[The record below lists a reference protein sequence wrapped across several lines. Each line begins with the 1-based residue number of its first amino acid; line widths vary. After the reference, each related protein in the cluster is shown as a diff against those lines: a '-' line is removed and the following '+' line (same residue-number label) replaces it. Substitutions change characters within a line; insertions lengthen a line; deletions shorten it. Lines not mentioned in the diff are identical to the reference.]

1 MNANQRQSIL
11 NAIAE
16 FRKLDS
22 ETPFKEKFKD
32 TASIDSVYYGD
43 YTLPEL
49 FTTSEKAIQLLGD
62 FIKKDTWQPLQYGN
76 IYSSGYHQYSLT
88 DIVKQLENYLSTANY
103 EQAAQITNRL
113 VLYEMQY
120 GIWNRNKRTGTDTN
134 RTTLNE
140 LEKKA
145 SLTLTHITAKGTKI
159 ETLIEKLESAEE
171 KVDSLINT
179 QNEQIEKAQ
188 QDKEQAQQILN
199 DLRLVQERASDKKN
213 SIDSLND
220 KADDII
226 AELEKSQ
233 DKIKEQIK
241 INDKTNSAAEDALT
255 DFRKKA
261 ESNLLIIQSD
271 YNNVSENAAEVRK
284 MMHFIK
290 DGALAHSFNIRTRA
304 IRNAVIAWGICSFL
318 SAIILGFWIYFV
330 FTCINTPVASDASTA
345 NSAAAIL
352 ANLVINIVKTS
363 PIATLFVFSLA
374 QYKKERHLQE
384 EYAFREA
391 VAVTLTAYL
400 DQLDGEEDEHKRS
413 LLLATVE
420 KLYTKPV
427 LIGDQNLSI
436 SLSSKDI
443 AEALKNLGNT
453 LKVIN
458 NSQNNKL

>member
-1 MNANQRQSIL
+1 
-11 NAIAE
+11 
-16 FRKLDS
+16 
-22 ETPFKEKFKD
+22 
-32 TASIDSVYYGD
+32 
-43 YTLPEL
+43 
-49 FTTSEKAIQLLGD
+49 
-62 FIKKDTWQPLQYGN
+62 
-76 IYSSGYHQYSLT
+76 
-88 DIVKQLENYLSTANY
+88 
-103 EQAAQITNRL
+103 
-113 VLYEMQY
+113 MQ
-120 GIWNRNKRTGTDTN
+120 
-134 RTTLNE
+134 
-140 LEKKA
+140 
-145 SLTLTHITAKGTKI
+145 
-159 ETLIEKLESAEE
+159 
-171 KVDSLINT
+171 
-179 QNEQIEKAQ
+179 
-188 QDKEQAQQILN
+188 
-199 DLRLVQERASDKKN
+199 LVQERASDKKK
-213 SIDSLND
+213 SIDTLND

-233 DKIKEQIK
+233 DKIEEQIK
-241 INDKTNSAAEDALT
+241 TNDRTISASEDALA
-255 DFRKKA
+255 DFRKNA
-261 ESNLLIIQSD
+261 ESNLQTIQSD
-271 YNNVSENAAEVRK
+271 YNNVSENADEVRK

-318 SAIILGFWIYFV
+318 SAIILGLWIYFV

-443 AEALKNLGNT
+443 AEAIRNLGNA
-453 LKVIN
+453 LKLIN
-458 NSQNNKL
+458 NPQNNKL